1 MSDELVEHLCKIT
14 RLDRSE
20 AKRVIEEVVAFYQES
35 PESFV
40 SRRHRE
46 LQLGGYSNSQ
56 IYTLLKLELGMRC
69 FAAPAL
75 SERQIRRMIY
85 G

>member
-1 MSDELVEHLCKIT
+1 MTDELVEHLCNVT
-14 RLDRSE
+14 RLERAE
-20 AKRVIEEVVAFYQES
+20 VKRVIDEVVAFYQES

-46 LQLGGYSNSQ
+46 LQLAGKSNSH
-56 IYTLLKLELGMRC
+56 IYGLIKQELGQRC